1 MEQSE
6 KKKALEIAVAQIEK
20 HFGKGSIMRLGD
32 RAAMAVEA
40 ISTGALTL
48 DMAIG
53 VGGEIGRA
61 HV

>member
-32 RAAMAVEA
+32 RQVMEVEA
-40 ISTGALTL
+40 IS
-48 DMAIG
+48 
-53 VGGEIGRA
+53 
-61 HV
+61 